1 MRTLTPAPDRLLD
14 TASTLFAREGIRSIG
29 IDRIL
34 SEAGVAKA
42 TLYQAFGSKEALI
55 VAYLERR
62 DAADRQAYR
71 AHTAKLHPGVDH
83 VLASFDLAEKAAL
96 VGNYVGC
103 IYANALNEFPDPE
116 LPIAAA
122 VRHHRAWVR
131 EQWLNAIG
139 ARGSGES
146 LADQIQILYDGCLLG
161 AKVSRTV
168 APIVLARDMARDLI
182 EATHTKFA

>member
-34 SEAGVAKA
+34 AEAGVAKA
-42 TLYQAFGSKEALI
+42 TLYQAFGSKEALV

-122 VRHHRAWVR
+122 VRRHRAWVR
-131 EQWLNAIG
+131 EQWLSAIG
-139 ARGSGES
+139 TNEQGEA
-146 LADQIQILYDGCLLG
+146 LADRIQILYDGSLLG

-168 APIVLARDMARDLI
+168 APIVLARAMTHDLF
-182 EATHTKFA
+182 EGAFTK

>member
-42 TLYQAFGSKEALI
+42 TMYQAFGSKEALI

-62 DAADRQAYR
+62 DATDRQAYR
-71 AHTAKLHPGVDH
+71 AHTAKLRPGVDH
-83 VLASFDLAEKAAL
+83 VLASFDLAERAAL
-96 VGNYVGC
+96 AGNFTGC

-122 VRHHRAWVR
+122 VRSHRDWVR

-139 ARGSGES
+139 ERESGEA

-161 AKVSRTV
+161 TKVARTV
-168 APIVLARDMARDLI
+168 APITLARNMARDLI
-182 EATHTKFA
+182 EVTRTQVA

>member
-14 TASTLFAREGIRSIG
+14 TASALFASEGIRSIG

-34 SEAGVAKA
+34 AEARVAKS

-62 DAADRQAYR
+62 DAADRQSYR
-71 AHTAKLHPGVDH
+71 AHTAKLYPGMDH
-83 VLASFDLAEKAAL
+83 VLASFDLAEKAAV
-96 VGNYVGC
+96 VGNFTGC

-122 VRHHRAWVR
+122 VRRHRDWVR
-131 EQWLNAIG
+131 EQWLNAIRE
-139 ARGSGES
+139 RGSGES

-182 EATHTKFA
+182 EATHAKFA

>member
-34 SEAGVAKA
+34 AEAGVAKA
-42 TLYQAFGSKEALI
+42 TLYQAFGSKEALV

-62 DAADRQAYR
+62 DALDRQSYR

-96 VGNYVGC
+96 VGNYIGC

-122 VRHHRAWVR
+122 VRRHRVWVR
-131 EQWLNAIG
+131 EQWLSAIG
-139 ARGSGES
+139 TSELGEA
-146 LADQIQILYDGCLLG
+146 LADRIQILYDGSLLG

-168 APIVLARDMARDLI
+168 APIVLARAMTHDLL
-182 EATHTKFA
+182 EAAFTK